1 MNGRT
6 LLGKAEEETLLFI
19 EDPKKRKIMGKWVL
33 ILFALCCCIYL
44 TLSNLADVGGAIGF
58 VVDLINPLIIGF
70 VLAVVINVPMSFIEK
85 HLFAKTK
92 NKTLQ
97 KLRHPLAVL
106 CAVVLIIVLI
116 VGMFTLIIPE
126 LIHVG
131 SFLVDV
137 VSDVIDML
145 AAADQGQENFFSRF
159 NINWTKTK
167 EDILNW
173 FKNSSGQLLSGAA
186 GMFGAAAG
194 GVMDLVFA
202 VIFALY
208 MLAGKERLLRQLKR
222 LMRAWLPEK
231 VTEPAMHVGNVFS
244 VSFHAFIVG
253 QVTEAAILGSLCA
266 VGMLIFGLPYAA
278 MIGVLVGVC
287 ALVPIVGG
295 YVSAIVGTFIILTVD
310 PVKALIFLIYLIV
323 LQQIE
328 GNLIYPRV
336 VGGKINL
343 PGIWVLA
350 AVTIGGGLAGPF
362 GMLLGVP
369 TASALYALVKE
380 KTAEKEKAKLQE
392 STQ

>member
-1 MNGRT
+1 M
-6 LLGKAEEETLLFI
+6 
-19 EDPKKRKIMGKWVL
+19 EDPKNRKTLGKWVL

-44 TLSNLADVGGAIGF
+44 ALSNLSDVGGAIAF
-58 VVDLINPLIIGF
+58 VKRLLNPLIIGF
-70 VLAVVINVPMSFIEK
+70 ILAVVINVPMSFIEK

-97 KLRHPLAVL
+97 RLRHPLAVI
-106 CAVVLIIVLI
+106 CAIVLIIVLL
-116 VGMFTLIIPE
+116 VGIFTLIIPE
-126 LIHVG
+126 LIHVV
-131 SFLVDV
+131 SFVIQIAE
-137 VSDVIDML
+137 DVIDML
-145 AAADQGQENFFSRF
+145 AKADQEENFFTQF
-159 NINWTKTK
+159 NINWEQIKQQVMSW
-167 EDILNW
+167 L
-173 FKNSSGQLLSGAA
+173 KNSSGDLLSGAA
-186 GMFGAAAG
+186 NVFGSAAG
-194 GVMDLVFA
+194 GVMDVVFA

-208 MLAGKERLLRQLKR
+208 MLAGKQRLLRQLQR
-222 LMRAWLPEK
+222 LMRAWLPDK
-231 VTEPAMHVGNVFS
+231 FTTPAIHVGQVFS
-244 VSFHAFIVG
+244 ASFHAFIVG

-266 VGMLIFGLPYAA
+266 LGMLVLGLPYAA

-295 YVSAIVGTFIILTVD
+295 YTSAIVGTFIILTVD
-310 PVKALIFLIYLIV
+310 PVKALIFLLYLII

-380 KTAEKEKAKLQE
+380 KTAERERKKLQE
-392 STQ
+392 ATQQ

>member
-1 MNGRT
+1 MF
-6 LLGKAEEETLLFI
+6 LD
-19 EDPKKRKIMGKWVL
+19 DPKTRKTAGKWVL

-44 TLSNLADVGGAIGF
+44 ALSNLSDVGGAVAF
-58 VVDLINPLIIGF
+58 VAKLLNPLMVGL
-70 VLAVVINVPMSFIEK
+70 VLATVINVPMTFIEQ
-85 HLFAKTK
+85 HLFAGTK
-92 NKTLQ
+92 RKALQ

-106 CAVVLIIVLI
+106 ISVILILVIIVGI
-116 VGMFTLIIPE
+116 FTLIIPE

-137 VSDVIDML
+137 VGKVIDML
-145 AAADQGQENFFSRF
+145 AAADQGQDNLFSRL
-159 NINWTKTK
+159 NINWTQTK
-167 EDILNW
+167 ESILGW
-173 FKNSSGQLLSGAA
+173 FKSSSGQLLSGAA

-208 MLAGKERLLRQLKR
+208 MLAGKERLLSQLKR
-222 LMRAWLPEK
+222 LMRVWLPEK
-231 VTEPAMHVGNVFS
+231 TSDTAQYVGRVFS
-244 VSFHAFIVG
+244 DAFHAFIVG

-266 VGMLIFGLPYAA
+266 LGMLIFGLPYAA

-295 YVSAIVGTFIILTVD
+295 YVSGILGTFVILTVD
-310 PVKALIFLIYLIV
+310 PVKALIFLIYLLI

-369 TASALYALVKE
+369 IASALYALAKE
-380 KTAEKEKAKLQE
+380 ATARKEQQKLQAD
-392 STQ
+392 

>member
-1 MNGRT
+1 M
-6 LLGKAEEETLLFI
+6 
-19 EDPKKRKIMGKWVL
+19 EDPKNRKTLGKWVL

-44 TLSNLADVGGAIGF
+44 ALSNLSDVGGAIAF
-58 VVDLINPLIIGF
+58 VKRLLNPLIIGF
-70 VLAVVINVPMSFIEK
+70 ILAVVINVPMSFIEK

-97 KLRHPLAVL
+97 RLRHPLAVI
-106 CAVVLIIVLI
+106 CAIVLIIVLL
-116 VGMFTLIIPE
+116 VGIFTLIIPE
-126 LIHVG
+126 LIHVV
-131 SFLVDV
+131 SFVIQIAE
-137 VSDVIDML
+137 DVIDML
-145 AAADQGQENFFSRF
+145 AKADQEENFFTQF
-159 NINWTKTK
+159 NINWEQIKQQVMSW
-167 EDILNW
+167 L
-173 FKNSSGQLLSGAA
+173 KNSSGDLLSGAA
-186 GMFGAAAG
+186 NVFGSAAG
-194 GVMDLVFA
+194 GVMDVVFA

-208 MLAGKERLLRQLKR
+208 MLAGKQRLLRQLQR
-222 LMRAWLPEK
+222 LMRAWLPDK
-231 VTEPAMHVGNVFS
+231 FTTPAIHVGQVFS
-244 VSFHAFIVG
+244 ASFHAFIVG

-266 VGMLIFGLPYAA
+266 LGMLVLGLPYAA

-295 YVSAIVGTFIILTVD
+295 YTSAIVGTFIILTVD
-310 PVKALIFLIYLIV
+310 PVKALIFLIYLII

-380 KTAEKEKAKLQE
+380 KTAERERKKLQE
-392 STQ
+392 ATQQ

>member
-1 MNGRT
+1 M
-6 LLGKAEEETLLFI
+6 FM
-19 EDPKKRKIMGKWVL
+19 EDPKNRKTLGKWVL

-44 TLSNLADVGGAIGF
+44 ALSNLSDVGGAIAF
-58 VVDLINPLIIGF
+58 VKRLLNPLIIGF
-70 VLAVVINVPMSFIEK
+70 ILAVVINVPMSFIEK

-97 KLRHPLAVL
+97 RLRHPLAVI
-106 CAVVLIIVLI
+106 CAIVLIIVLL
-116 VGMFTLIIPE
+116 VGIFTLIIPE
-126 LIHVG
+126 LIHVV
-131 SFLVDV
+131 SFVIQIAE
-137 VSDVIDML
+137 DVIDML
-145 AAADQGQENFFSRF
+145 AKADQEENFFTQF
-159 NINWTKTK
+159 NINWEQIKQQVMSW
-167 EDILNW
+167 L
-173 FKNSSGQLLSGAA
+173 KNSSGDLLSGAA
-186 GMFGAAAG
+186 NVFGSAAG
-194 GVMDLVFA
+194 GVMDVVFA

-208 MLAGKERLLRQLKR
+208 MLAGKQRLLRQLQR
-222 LMRAWLPEK
+222 LMRAWLPDK
-231 VTEPAMHVGNVFS
+231 FTTPAIHVGQVFS
-244 VSFHAFIVG
+244 ASFHAFIVG

-266 VGMLIFGLPYAA
+266 LGMLVLGLPYAA

-295 YVSAIVGTFIILTVD
+295 YTSAIVGTFIILTVD
-310 PVKALIFLIYLIV
+310 PVKALIFLIYLII

-380 KTAEKEKAKLQE
+380 KTAERERKKLQE
-392 STQ
+392 ATQQ